1 MIDRPTVQRIL
12 DAADIVDVVSEFVT
26 LKKSGANYKG
36 LCPFHNDST
45 PSFSVSPARNY
56 CHCFSCGKGGSPVG
70 FIMEHEQMTYPEALR
85 WLAKRYHIE
94 IKERE
99 LSDAEREQASERESL
114 FIVNEWAAQY
124 YHDILLSDPTG
135 RTIGMQYF
143 RSRGFRDDIIERFR
157 LGFALDDRRAM
168 PSEAIR
174 KGYRAEFLLKTGLC
188 YKRDSEA
195 ALTQDNARD
204 LLSDRFAG
212 RAIFPWIGL
221 NGKVVAF
228 GGRKLD
234 KATKG
239 VQQKYVNSPDSDIY
253 HKDHEL
259 FGIYQARKAIG
270 REDCVYMVEGYT
282 DVISMH
288 QCGIENV
295 VANSG
300 TALSEHQIHILHRLT
315 KNIVLLYDGDA
326 AGIKAAMRG
335 TDMLLANGMNVKVL
349 LLPDGEDPDSFAR
362 SHTSEEYRE
371 YIVSHQTDFIQFKI
385 STLLAGVTDPAQRSA
400 HIESIVRSVSVIPD
414 LITRQAYLQDCSTR
428 LGMPE
433 SVLTARMNTFVSE
446 HRQAERRSISAA
458 QRSQAMQPGGTADA
472 NPDARADAN
481 PDVSA
486 SGGVAP
492 AEPGYPSGNSP
503 ASVSTPHSV
512 SSSTYAQ
519 QSPATAQPSRRDAS
533 RYVTP
538 SGILAELVVRYG
550 ERIIK
555 HDVETVDGD
564 KVSLSLA
571 EYVYYNLRCDSLT
584 LDNPLY
590 MSLLEEAVSHVH
602 DEGFT
607 SLAYFVHHPDIEMSR
622 LAVSLSQERYV
633 LAGSLTR
640 EVTDESLLH
649 NVERLLFELRRDVV
663 DMQLKE
669 TERALAA
676 ALGSPSEADVMKRY
690 AELKQMR
697 SKIARR
703 LGNTIG

>member
-99 LSDAEREQASERESL
+99 LSDEEREHASERESL

-124 YHDILLSDPTG
+124 YHDILISDPTG

-157 LGFALDDRRAM
+157 LGFALDDRRAL
-168 PSEAIR
+168 PTEAVR
-174 KGYRAEFLLKTGLC
+174 KGYRPEYLLKTGLC

-195 ALTQDNARD
+195 VLTKDNARD
-204 LLSDRFAG
+204 MLADRFAG

-362 SHTSEEYRE
+362 RHSSEEYRE
-371 YIVSHQTDFIQFKI
+371 YISSHQTDFIQFKI
-385 STLLAGVTDPAQRSA
+385 STLLTGVTDPAQRSA

-414 LITRQAYLQDCSTR
+414 LITRQAYLQDCATR
-428 LGMPE
+428 LSMPE
-433 SVLTARMNTFVSE
+433 SVLTARMNTLISE
-446 HRQAERRSISAA
+446 QRAAERRSAA
-458 QRSQAMQPGGTADA
+458 AASQAAERRAATDNAQTGEAADAPNTEPAHNGPAHNEPRTSGQTPIYTPAGGTQ
-472 NPDARADAN
+472 RG
-481 PDVSA
+481 VR
-486 SGGVAP
+486 SG
-492 AEPGYPSGNSP
+492 
-503 ASVSTPHSV
+503 
-512 SSSTYAQ
+512 
-519 QSPATAQPSRRDAS
+519 R
-533 RYVTP
+533 VTP
-538 SGILAELVVRYG
+538 SAILAELIVRYG

-571 EYVYYNLRCDSLT
+571 EYVFYNLRCDNIT

-590 MSLLEEAVSHVH
+590 MSILEEAVSHVH

-607 SLAYFVHHPDIEMSR
+607 SQTYFVHHPDLEISR

-633 LAGSLTR
+633 LANSLTR
-640 EVTDESLLH
+640 EMTDEALLQR
-649 NVERLLFELRRDVV
+649 VEHLLFELHRDVV
-663 DMQLKE
+663 DMRLKE
-669 TERALAA
+669 VERSLAA
-676 ALGSPSEADVMKRY
+676 AFGSPDEQDVMKQY
-690 AELKQMR
+690 AELKQIR
-697 SKIARR
+697 AKIARR

>member
-99 LSDAEREQASERESL
+99 LSDEEREQASERESL

-195 ALTQDNARD
+195 VLTQDNARE

-472 NPDARADAN
+472 NPDV
-481 PDVSA
+481 PA

-676 ALGSPSEADVMKRY
+676 ALGSPGEADVMKRY

>member
-26 LKKSGANYKG
+26 LRKSGANYKG

-371 YIVSHQTDFIQFKI
+371 YITSHQTDFIQFKI
-385 STLLAGVTDPAQRSA
+385 STLLTGVTDPAQRSA

-433 SVLTARMNTFVSE
+433 AVLTARMNTFVSE
-446 HRQAERRSISAA
+446 HRQAEQRSISAA
-458 QRSQAMQPGGTADA
+458 QRSQAMQTGGSAV
-472 NPDARADAN
+472 ARAVAN
-481 PDVSA
+481 SGVA
-486 SGGVAP
+486 TSGGAAP
-492 AEPGYPSGNSP
+492 VGSGYPSDTAPAGGSTPSQSDSGANVQAPNITTQPPSRP
-503 ASVSTPHSV
+503 ASSC
-512 SSSTYAQ
+512 
-519 QSPATAQPSRRDAS
+519 
-533 RYVTP
+533 VTP
-538 SGILAELVVRYG
+538 SAILAELVVRYG

-607 SLAYFVHHPDIEMSR
+607 SLAYFVHHPDIELSR

-640 EVTDESLLH
+640 EMTDESLLH
-649 NVERLLFELRRDVV
+649 NVERLLFELRRDVIDV
-663 DMQLKE
+663 QLKE
-669 TERALAA
+669 TEHALAA
-676 ALGSPSEADVMKRY
+676 AFGTPGEADVMQRY
-690 AELKQMR
+690 TELKQMR